1 MLINKYTYRTIYK
14 VINIYW
20 LIINIKKHLNVITLI
35 NWIKYMLLSQIIY
48 YSNINKKMNILKIQS

>member
-48 YSNINKKMNILKIQS
+48 YSNINKKMNI